1 MKIVKRTASIVASLI
16 IILALGGFFFV
27 RNFDLNRY
35 KGEIES
41 LVFQQTGRKLALNG
55 EAKLGLSLIPTIV
68 INDVTFA
75 NPDWAQNPYMAK
87 LQKLEIQFSLNAL
100 LHRQIDIK
108 KFSLINP
115 EVYLEVAKDGRKS
128 WEFYVNNAMVKQ
140 NGGTA
145 PKVKDAKAAA
155 AIGLIAK
162 EVRLDNGKVIY
173 FDAKNG
179 KTIALNIKE
188 IEFEAE
194 KEQPMKLSAFVE
206 YDKQMI
212 EAKLA
217 LSDIQTILQQ
227 NKTDFDGVIK
237 AFGIKTSLNGEAINL
252 TGDINYHAEV
262 DIHNPAG
269 NFNVPETS
277 LSARVD
283 GDVNKA
289 DVNIRNLN
297 IATNLITGMVK
308 ANWNKA
314 KPEITADLR
323 SDIFNVN
330 SLSKNSMLS
339 WNMPNLINE
348 AAALEMV
355 PDEKIPYEYLNQI
368 NGLFNVKIGK
378 MILADDAVLM
388 DIVANA
394 KLNNGIFNINKLDA
408 TIFGGKIAMSGDIN
422 AVKKSM
428 SAKIDATG
436 VNVNSLY
443 KAAKNND
450 GLQVLS
456 GGLLDVNA
464 DLTASGA
471 TYRKLSETLNGRFT
485 ALVDKSKIKTGKL
498 DWMTNSVWSELFKLL
513 KVDAAKNT
521 ELDVECA
528 VVNGQFKSGQALF
541 DKGIALSSDKLK
553 LVGSG
558 DINLVNDKINFMIS
572 PMLNKLAQGNITQA
586 LASFIRIKGKMQKPS
601 IGIDTASAVSTVV
614 GSVATGGLYLGSE
627 VLMSGDENLC
637 NTALQGSKYVSR
649 FPRKESVQNTAKDA
663 YQNVTGNAKDA
674 LREIGST
681 AKGMFNS
688 LKNSLKN
695 KEEGKAE

>member
-128 WEFYVNNAMVKQ
+128 WEFSVNNSMVKQ
-140 NGGTA
+140 NSGTA

-436 VNVNSLY
+436 INVNSLY

-521 ELDVECA
+521 ELDIECA

-586 LASFIRIKGKMQKPS
+586 LASFIRIKGKIQKPS

-688 LKNSLKN
+688 LKNNLKN
-695 KEEGKAE
+695 KEESKTE

>member
-1 MKIVKRTASIVASLI
+1 MKIVKKTASIVATLI

-35 KGEIES
+35 KSEIEN
-41 LVFQQTGRKLALNG
+41 LVFQQTGRKLSLNG

-87 LQKLEIQFSLNAL
+87 LQKLEVQFSLNAL

-108 KFSLINP
+108 KFILVNP

-128 WEFYVNNAMVKQ
+128 WEFANKSASVKQ
-140 NGGTA
+140 NGGAT
-145 PKVKDAKAAA
+145 PKVKDATAAA

-162 EVRLDNGKVIY
+162 EVRLDDGKVIY
-173 FDAKNG
+173 YEAKNN

-194 KEQPMKLSAFVE
+194 REQPMKLNAVVE
-206 YDKQMI
+206 YDKQLI
-212 EAKLA
+212 EAKVS
-217 LSDIQTILQQ
+217 LSDIQTILQD
-227 NKTDFDGVIK
+227 NKTDFEGVIK
-237 AFGIKTSLNGEAINL
+237 AFGVKTSLNGEAINL
-252 TGDINYHAEV
+252 TGNITYRTEV

-269 NFNVPETS
+269 NFSAPETS
-277 LSARVD
+277 LLARVD

-289 DVNIRNLN
+289 DINVRSLN
-297 IATNLITGMVK
+297 VATNLITGAVK
-308 ANWNKA
+308 ADWSKA
-314 KPEITADLR
+314 KPVINADLR
-323 SDIFNVN
+323 SDVFDVN

-339 WNMPNLINE
+339 WYVPSLIRE
-348 AAALEMV
+348 AAALETV
-355 PDEKIPYEYLNQI
+355 PDEKIPYEYLNMV
-368 NGLFNVKIGK
+368 NGVFNVKIGK
-378 MILADDAVLM
+378 LILADDMILM
-388 DIVANA
+388 DIIANT
-394 KLNNGIFNINKLDA
+394 KLNNGVL
-408 TIFGGKIAMSGDIN
+408 TISKFDTVAFGGKVVTSGSVN
-422 AVKKSM
+422 AVNKSLA
-428 SAKIDATG
+428 AKVEATG
-436 VNVNSLY
+436 INVNNLY
-443 KAAKNND
+443 KLVQNND

-456 GGLLDVNA
+456 GGLLDIDA

-471 TYRKLSETLNGRFT
+471 TYRKLSETLNGKFT

-498 DWMTNSVWSELFKLL
+498 DWMTTSIWGELFKLL

-528 VVNGQFKSGQALF
+528 VVNGQFRGGQALF
-541 DKGIALSSDKLK
+541 DKGIAFSSDKLK

-558 DINLVNDKINFMIS
+558 DINLVSDKINFMVS

-586 LASFIRIKGKMQKPS
+586 LASFIRIKGKLQKPS

-649 FPRKESVQNTAKDA
+649 FPRKESAQNTVKDA
-663 YQNVTGNAKDA
+663 YQGVTGNTKDA

-681 AKGMFNS
+681 AKGLFKS

-695 KEEGKAE
+695 EGNGEVE